1 MQTPFIWLNIR
12 LDLAFFFISE
22 SPNGDEIGK
31 RPREKENISAV
42 GVLASGKLTVVS
54 PALGHNQNKFA
65 HREKSLHDT
74 NHFDE
79 FSRDSI

>member
-31 RPREKENISAV
+31 CPREKENISAV

-65 HREKSLHDT
+65 HTEK
-74 NHFDE
+74 N
-79 FSRDSI
+79 